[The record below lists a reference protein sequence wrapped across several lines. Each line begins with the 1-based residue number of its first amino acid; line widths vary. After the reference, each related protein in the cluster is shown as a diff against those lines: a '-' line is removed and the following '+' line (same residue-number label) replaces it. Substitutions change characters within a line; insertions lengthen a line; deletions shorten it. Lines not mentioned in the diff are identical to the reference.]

1 MESGAKERSGSITA
15 VRTRPFLK
23 GRGKKKKEKRKEKRK
38 KEKTKGHILKG
49 KTFELTFGAPGQV
62 SIYIGV
68 DRWAE

>member
-15 VRTRPFLK
+15 VRTRLLYK
-23 GRGKKKKEKRKEKRK
+23 GREEKKMKKEKRKK
-38 KEKTKGHILKG
+38 KEKTRPYLLG

-62 SIYIGV
+62 SIHIGV